1 MNIKEVVRKST
12 TDAQKLDAQVK
23 KLLLKRSYTLVELS
37 NKLNVVPRFV
47 EESVERLKSQS
58 HSVSLEPEGI
68 SIEKTP
74 RQTAERLVVNSRD
87 FIEDGVWR
95 KFGALGDTHL
105 ASKYSRLDVLR
116 CAYKIYEEEGI
127 NTVYH
132 GGNIIDGECRF
143 NKHDL
148 VTRSGMAAQVE
159 YLINEYPQTK
169 GITTYFVVGDDHEGW
184 WTQREGIDVGAY
196 IEAEAEKAG
205 RNDLKYI
212 GYLER
217 DVELKAKRGSAAM
230 RVMHSGGGAAYAIS
244 YTTQKIVESLQ
255 GGEKPRILLVGHHH
269 KFEHG
274 YPREVHTV
282 QTACTQDQ
290 TPFMRKNK
298 IQAMVG
304 FTVIKFHQADTGEIN
319 RFAAEFVPF
328 YDRDFYYNGEKYRR
342 W

>member
-1 MNIKEVVRKST
+1 MNIKEVLPTK

-23 KLLLKRSYTLVELS
+23 KLLLKRPYTLVELA
-37 NKLNVVPRFV
+37 NKLNLAPRFI
-47 EESVERLKSQS
+47 EESASRLKEKKHNISLEAD
-58 HSVSLEPEGI
+58 SVSIEREPR
-68 SIEKTP
+68 P
-74 RQTAERLVVNSRD
+74 QERLVVNSRD
-87 FIEDGVWR
+87 FVTDGEWR

-116 CAYKIYEEEGI
+116 CAYKIYADEGI
-127 NTVYH
+127 TTVYH
-132 GGNIIDGECRF
+132 TGNIVDGECRF

-148 VTRSGMAAQVE
+148 LTRSGMAAQIE
-159 YLINEYPQTK
+159 YLINEYPQSK

-196 IEAEAEKAG
+196 IQAEAEKAG
-205 RNDLKYI
+205 RTDLVYI

-217 DVELKAKRGSAAM
+217 DIELKAKRGSAAM
-230 RVMHSGGGAAYAIS
+230 RIMHSGGGAAYAIS

-255 GGEKPRILLVGHHH
+255 GGEKPRILYVGHHH

-274 YPREVHTV
+274 YPREVHTI
-282 QTACTQDQ
+282 QTGTTEDQ

-298 IQAMVG
+298 IQAHVG
-304 FTVIKFHQADTGEIN
+304 FTINKFHQADTGEIN
-319 RFAAEFVPF
+319 RFAVEFVPF
-328 YDRDFYYNGEKYRR
+328 YDREFYFNGDKYRR

>member
-1 MNIKEVVRKST
+1 MNISDVVKASRT
-12 TDAQKLDAQVK
+12 ETDGLDRNVK
-23 KLLLKRSYTLVELS
+23 ALLLKRPYTLVELA
-37 NKLNVVPRFV
+37 NKLNVAPRFV
-47 EESVERLKSQS
+47 EQAVERLKAKK
-58 HSVSLEPEGI
+58 HNVSLGDGAIE
-68 SIEKTP
+68 IEKIP
-74 RQTAERLVVNSRD
+74 KPLDRLVVNARD
-87 FIEDGVWR
+87 FVEDGEWR

-116 CAYKIYEEEGI
+116 CAYKIYEAEGI
-127 NTVYH
+127 TTVYH
-132 GGNIIDGECRF
+132 TGNIVDGECRF

-148 VTRSGMAAQVE
+148 VTRSGMAAQIE
-159 YLINEYPQTK
+159 YLINEYPNVK

-184 WTQREGIDVGAY
+184 WAQREGIDVGAY

-217 DVELKAKRGSAAM
+217 DIELKGKRGSAAV
-230 RVMHSGGGAAYAIS
+230 RIMHSGGGSAYAVS

-255 GGEKPRILLVGHHH
+255 GGEKPRILYVGHHH

-274 YPREVHTV
+274 YPREVHTI
-282 QTACTQDQ
+282 QTATTEDQ

-298 IQAMVG
+298 IQAHVG
-304 FTVIKFHQADTGEIN
+304 VTINRFHQADTGEIN
-319 RFAAEFVPF
+319 RFAVEFIPW
-328 YDRDFYYNGEKYRR
+328 YDKDFYYKGEKYRR

>member
-1 MNIKEVVRKST
+1 MNLKEVISQNT
-12 TDAQKLDAQVK
+12 TSAQKLDAQVK

-37 NKLNVVPRFV
+37 NKLNVAPRV
-47 EESVERLKSQS
+47 IEDSVGRLKLQN
-58 HSVSLEPEGI
+58 HNIALEPEGI

-74 RQTAERLVVNSRD
+74 QPMERLVVNSRD
-87 FIEDGVWR
+87 FVLDGEWR

-116 CAYKIYEEEGI
+116 CAYKIYEDEGI
-127 NTVYH
+127 TTVYH
-132 GGNIIDGECRF
+132 TGNIVDGECRF

-148 VTRSGMAAQVE
+148 LTRSGMAAQIE
-159 YLINEYPQTK
+159 YLINEYPEIK

-184 WTQREGIDVGAY
+184 WAQREGIDVGKY
-196 IEAEAEKAG
+196 IQAEAEKAG
-205 RNDLKYI
+205 RNDLQYI
-212 GYLER
+212 GYMER
-217 DVELKAKRGSAAM
+217 DIELKAKHGSAPI
-230 RVMHSGGGAAYAIS
+230 RIMHSGGGSAYAVS

-255 GGEKPRILLVGHHH
+255 GGEKPRVLYVGHHH

-282 QTACTQDQ
+282 QTATTEDQ

-298 IQAMVG
+298 IQAHVG
-304 FTVIKFHQADTGEIN
+304 VTINKFHQADTGEIN
-319 RFAAEFVPF
+319 RFSVEFIPW
-328 YDRDFYYNGEKYRR
+328 YDREFYFKGEKYRR